1 MSAQSSSSGHNALE
15 RAAVVKQLL
24 AGAGKTAVV
33 CGLGTPGSNAASVA
47 DRDLNFYLI
56 GAMGSACPIGLGIAL
71 SQPDRPV
78 LVLTGDGELMM
89 NVGVLATIAVQRPKN
104 LSIVV
109 LDNEMFGET
118 GMQASHTA
126 DGVDIAGIA
135 LACGFPEAVTIRSED
150 EIPALILRSR
160 QMNGPFL
167 GVVKVRGG
175 KYPNVLP
182 IKSGVEMKL
191 RFSRALAGTE

>member
-1 MSAQSSSSGHNALE
+1 MTTSPSTAGHNALE
-15 RAAVVKQLL
+15 RAAFVKQLL
-24 AGAGKTAVV
+24 AGSGNTAVV
-33 CGLGTPGSNAASVA
+33 CGLGTPGSNAADA
-47 DRDLNFYLI
+47 DDRLLNFYLV
-56 GAMGSACPIGLGIAL
+56 GAMGSAAPIGLGIAL

-89 NVGVLATIAVQRPKN
+89 NIGVLATIAVQRPKN

-118 GMQASHTA
+118 GLQASHTA

-135 LACGFPEAVTIRSED
+135 LACGFPEAVTIRSE
-150 EIPALILRSR
+150 EAVPGLIQRSR
-160 QMNGPFL
+160 AMNGPFL

-175 KYPNVLP
+175 RYPSVLP
-182 IKSGVEMKL
+182 IRNGVEMRL
-191 RFSRALAGTE
+191 RFSRAVASKA